1 MSQYP
6 PIVPMFHVSDPRAS
20 IAWFEKL
27 GFANEGE
34 MAMPDGSIMHAEMSR
49 GAARLMLGP
58 AMMGT
63 GAPGLALYFPVE
75 SGIDDYFAQV
85 QAAGVTVVEGLTDQ
99 FWGDRTFMIAHP
111 DGFELMFAQPV
122 RQVSAEEM
130 QQAMARMAA
139 QPAGV

>member
-20 IAWFEKL
+20 ISWFESI
-27 GFANEGE
+27 GFASEGE
-34 MAMPDGSIMHAEMSR
+34 MAMPDGTIMHAEMTK
-49 GAARLMLGP
+49 GAARIMIGP
-58 AMMGT
+58 AMKGT
-63 GAPGLALYFPVE
+63 GSPGLALYFPVE

-99 FWGDRTFMIAHP
+99 FWGDRTFMIQHP
-111 DGFELMFAQPV
+111 DGVELMFAQAV
-122 RQVSAEEM
+122 RQVSPEEMAQAM
-130 QQAMARMAA
+130 QQAEP